1 MAKGA
6 LTDYMG
12 FADTNIKLTNS
23 SENRSIQTAEAAD
36 ERGDNIARETFEDIS
51 APSCDYS
58 VCVDYDMATISLG
71 ALIDGTA
78 EPDVIT
84 TGFTVTTTNSALP
97 TISVSGDSVPTGSVE
112 SYTYTTPAQT
122 LLKAIGA
129 QILFGSFVL
138 TGSEGNYLEACSA
151 TGTATLNR
159 ALDENGETCAWD
171 VNAGQIE
178 VTAEIIQSAAT
189 VPTVTPAVGWVTTST
204 LSATDE
210 NTGYQKHTITMR
222 NTPAAVAPTP

>member
-6 LTDYMG
+6 LIDYMG
-12 FADTNIKLTNS
+12 FADTELKLTNS
-23 SENRSIQTAEAAD
+23 TENRSIQTAEAAD
-36 ERGDNIARETFEDIS
+36 ERGDNIARETYEDIF

-58 VCVDYDMATISLG
+58 VCGDYDMTLISLG
-71 ALIDGTA
+71 ALIDGDA
-78 EPDVIT
+78 DPDVIT
-84 TGFTVTTTNSALP
+84 TGFTVNTTNTALP
-97 TISVSGDSVPTGSVE
+97 TVSVNGDSVPTASVE

-129 QILFGSFVL
+129 QILFSAFTL
-138 TGSEGNYLEACSA
+138 TGSEGNYLESCSA

-159 ALDENGETCAWD
+159 ALDEDGETCAWD
-171 VNAGQIE
+171 VNGGQIE

-189 VPTVTPAVGWVTTST
+189 VPTITPGGTFVVTST

-210 NTGYQKHTITMR
+210 NTGYQKHTITLR
-222 NTPAAVAPTP
+222 DTPVAVPPTP